1 MGAQTAF
8 ISGNDTICDN
18 GLGAIVKVDF
28 TGTAPFTF
36 VYSINGVNKSPITT
50 QNISYLIN
58 TKTAGTFTLVSY
70 NDAVAVGS
78 VSGSAIITVLESP
91 TAIIHLDSD
100 TLSTIYPVADFF
112 SNSEGDIVAW
122 DWVFGDNTANSN
134 SENPKHTYPIDSE
147 GLGLKG
153 IYQSAL
159 IILDANGCSDTAI
172 HQVFVQEEYWL
183 YIPTSFTP
191 DNDKLNDKF
200 CIEYHAIR
208 ENTFLFKVYN
218 VQGDLMFQST
228 NPKNLK
234 CSLNGGWDGIH
245 FETQKDLPAEMYVY
259 ELYFQDFE
267 GWKHKQYGS
276 IQLLR

>member
-100 TLSTIYPVADFF
+100 TLSTIYPVGCFF
-112 SNSEGDIVAW
+112 FYFFLGEKKKKKKQKYFYFFFNHIINFSFGINSDHI
-122 DWVFGDNTANSN
+122 FS
-134 SENPKHTYPIDSE
+134 SS
-147 GLGLKG
+147 
-153 IYQSAL
+153 
-159 IILDANGCSDTAI
+159 
-172 HQVFVQEEYWL
+172 
-183 YIPTSFTP
+183 
-191 DNDKLNDKF
+191 
-200 CIEYHAIR
+200 
-208 ENTFLFKVYN
+208 
-218 VQGDLMFQST
+218 
-228 NPKNLK
+228 
-234 CSLNGGWDGIH
+234 
-245 FETQKDLPAEMYVY
+245 
-259 ELYFQDFE
+259 
-267 GWKHKQYGS
+267 
-276 IQLLR
+276 